1 MSKKAKG
8 ILKFVLTLGIVLS
21 AAAAIF
27 AIISRMHRKLDA
39 APEVIEDEDDCA
51 VCNGSCADCS
61 ICDSEAEEDAEEV

>member
-39 APEVIEDEDDCA
+39 APEVIDDEEGS

-61 ICDSEAEEDAEEV
+61 MCDSEAEEDAEEV